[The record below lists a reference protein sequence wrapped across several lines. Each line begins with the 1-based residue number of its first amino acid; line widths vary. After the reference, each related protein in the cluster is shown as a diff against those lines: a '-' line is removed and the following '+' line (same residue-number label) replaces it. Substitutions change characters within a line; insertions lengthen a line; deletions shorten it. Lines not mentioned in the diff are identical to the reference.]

1 MNRLSMKD
9 SKNLDEI
16 VLFNVISDQNTTF
29 WSEVTLIFGRLML
42 LLYLYKNI

>member
-1 MNRLSMKD
+1 MNRISTND

-29 WSEVTLIFGRLML
+29 WSEVTLNVAHFTFL
-42 LLYLYKNI
+42 